1 MWGHTRQ
8 CPRASSGR
16 KYPSRSPD
24 DCNRQVLILIKY
36 NSIRNWNCNYWSHG
50 LLGIIV
56 GNSVIVII
64 TNLEEIKVKSFR
76 NPSFIMITINDNFRN
91 WYRIEAS
98 FPIDRGSL
106 GHVSGWTRVAIRRGN
121 VLMVVGVDTG
131 VSLHV
136 CCVSQVRRDQQR
148 CKVGSGLSNIFDDY
162 LGLMVGCHQASGPEV

>member
-1 MWGHTRQ
+1 MLLGSDQSIHSQKLYVKHNGEGKLIILKPGIQLYVWGHTRQ

-64 TNLEEIKVKSFR
+64 TNLEEIKIKSFR

-91 WYRIEAS
+91 
-98 FPIDRGSL
+98 
-106 GHVSGWTRVAIRRGN
+106 
-121 VLMVVGVDTG
+121 
-131 VSLHV
+131 
-136 CCVSQVRRDQQR
+136 
-148 CKVGSGLSNIFDDY
+148 
-162 LGLMVGCHQASGPEV
+162 